1 MGLGRLNGHIRGGTG
16 RTQFGATQ
24 GGKCKV
30 ELYRVEVAK
39 LKMQS
44 GTQWRVEVAK
54 CKARIGCK
62 AKQGMRGGSD
72 DRGGHGGGVRVHQ
85 VHVMLNLLF

>member
-1 MGLGRLNGHIRGGTG
+1 MGLGRLNGHIQGGTG

-30 ELYRVEVAK
+30 EIYRVEVAV
-39 LKMQS
+39 KMQS
-44 GTQWRVEVAK
+44 GIHWRVEVAVESK
-54 CKARIGCK
+54 EWGAR
-62 AKQGMRGGSD
+62 QRMRGSSD